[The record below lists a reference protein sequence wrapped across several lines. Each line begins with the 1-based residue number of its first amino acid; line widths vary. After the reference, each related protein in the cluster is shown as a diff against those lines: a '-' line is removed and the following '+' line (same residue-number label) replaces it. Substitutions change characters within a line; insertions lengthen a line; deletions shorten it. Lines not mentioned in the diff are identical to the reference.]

1 MRSFK
6 HYLVESVHSYD
17 YTIKIVGEIDAKQM
31 DLFKYNLNKFDPI
44 EITGPTTT
52 PIQKSPYGFPG
63 VINQS
68 VNIIKAKFRYP
79 ATEPMI
85 RQMANLMNI
94 DENRVRLVTTG
105 FDDSIDLE
113 AEQYENS
120 ADKSPLLTNDY
131 PEDANA
137 KAAAKAYGNSYLD
150 EIEKQMKDHK
160 INSPYAGEKTKQAFD
175 PFKPEEY
182 MKTMGDKSPMSKIT
196 RPAKPKTGAGR

>member
-6 HYLVESVHSYD
+6 QYITESIHTYD
-17 YTIKIVGEIDAKQM
+17 YTIKIVGEIDAKQI

-44 EITGPTTT
+44 EITGPTST
-52 PIQKSPYGFPG
+52 PIQKSPFGFPG
-63 VINQS
+63 VSNQP

-113 AEQYENS
+113 TEQYENS
-120 ADKSPLLTNDY
+120 ADKSPLLTNEY
-131 PEDANA
+131 PDDANA

-160 INSPYAGEKTKQAFD
+160 IESPYAGEKTKQAFD
-175 PFKPEEY
+175 PFKPEEF
-182 MKTMGDKSPMSKIT
+182 MKSMGNKGPMTTIT
-196 RPAKPKTGAGR
+196 RPAKPITGAGR

>member
-1 MRSFK
+1 MRSLK
-6 HYLVESVHSYD
+6 QYIVESIHTYD
-17 YTIKIVGEIDAKQM
+17 CTIKIVGEVEKNWM
-31 DLFKYNLNKFDPI
+31 DMFKHNLSKFDPI
-44 EITGPTTT
+44 EISGPTST

-63 VINQS
+63 VSNQS

-85 RQMANLMNI
+85 KQMARLLNM
-94 DENRVRLVTTG
+94 DENRVRLITTK

-131 PEDANA
+131 PDDANA

-160 INSPYAGEKTKQAFD
+160 IESPYAGKKTKQAFD

-182 MKTMGDKSPMSKIT
+182 MKSMGDKSPMSKIT

>member
-44 EITGPTTT
+44 EITGPTST

-63 VINQS
+63 VTNQS

-131 PEDANA
+131 PDDANA

-160 INSPYAGEKTKQAFD
+160 IESPYAGEKTKQAFD

-182 MKTMGDKSPMSKIT
+182 MKSMGDKSPMSTIN
-196 RPAKPKTGAGR
+196 RPAKPKIGAGR

>member
-44 EITGPTTT
+44 EITGPTST

-63 VINQS
+63 VTNQS

-79 ATEPMI
+79 ATEPMV

-105 FDDSIDLE
+105 FDDSIDHE
-113 AEQYENS
+113 VEQYENQ

-131 PEDANA
+131 PDDTNA

-160 INSPYAGEKTKQAFD
+160 IESPYAGEKTKQAFD

-182 MKTMGDKSPMSKIT
+182 MKSMGNKGPMTTIT
-196 RPAKPKTGAGR
+196 RPAKPITGAGR

>member
-44 EITGPTTT
+44 EITGPTST
-52 PIQKSPYGFPG
+52 PIQKSPFGFPG

-131 PEDANA
+131 PDDANA

-160 INSPYAGEKTKQAFD
+160 IESPYAGEKTKQAFD

-182 MKTMGDKSPMSKIT
+182 MKSMGNKGPMTTIT
-196 RPAKPKTGAGR
+196 RPAKPITGAGR

>member
-6 HYLVESVHSYD
+6 QYITESIHTYD
-17 YTIKIVGEIDAKQM
+17 YTIKIVGEIDAKQI

-44 EITGPTTT
+44 EITGPTST

-63 VINQS
+63 VTNQS

-131 PEDANA
+131 PDDANA

-160 INSPYAGEKTKQAFD
+160 IESPYAGEKTKQAFD

-182 MKTMGDKSPMSKIT
+182 MKTMGNKGPMTTIT
-196 RPAKPKTGAGR
+196 RPAKPITGAGR

>member
-44 EITGPTTT
+44 EITGPTST

-63 VINQS
+63 VVNQS

-113 AEQYENS
+113 AEQYENQ

-131 PEDANA
+131 PDDSNA

-160 INSPYAGEKTKQAFD
+160 IESPYAGEKTKQAFD

-182 MKTMGDKSPMSKIT
+182 MKSMGNKGPMTTIT
-196 RPAKPKTGAGR
+196 RPAKPITGAGR

>member
-6 HYLVESVHSYD
+6 QYITESIHTYD

-44 EITGPTTT
+44 EITGPTST

-63 VINQS
+63 VTNQS

-131 PEDANA
+131 PDDANA

-160 INSPYAGEKTKQAFD
+160 IESPYAGEKTKQAFD

-182 MKTMGDKSPMSKIT
+182 MKTMGNKGPMTTIT
-196 RPAKPKTGAGR
+196 RPAKPITGAGR

>member
-6 HYLVESVHSYD
+6 QYITESIHTYD
-17 YTIKIVGEIDAKQM
+17 YTIKIVGDIDAKQM

-44 EITGPTTT
+44 EISGPTST

-63 VINQS
+63 VTNQS

-79 ATEPMI
+79 ATEPMV
-85 RQMANLMNI
+85 RQMATLMNI

-131 PEDANA
+131 PDDKSA

-160 INSPYAGEKTKQAFD
+160 IESPYAGEKTKQAFD

-182 MKTMGDKSPMSKIT
+182 MKTMGNKGPMTTIT
-196 RPAKPKTGAGR
+196 RPAKPITGAGK

>member
-44 EITGPTTT
+44 EISGPTST

-63 VINQS
+63 VTNQS

-79 ATEPMI
+79 ATEPMV

-131 PEDANA
+131 PDDANA

-160 INSPYAGEKTKQAFD
+160 IESPYAGEKTKQAFD

-182 MKTMGDKSPMSKIT
+182 MKSMGNKGPMTTIT
-196 RPAKPKTGAGR
+196 RPAKPITGAGR

>member
-44 EITGPTTT
+44 EITGPTST

-63 VINQS
+63 VTNQS

-131 PEDANA
+131 PDDANA

-160 INSPYAGEKTKQAFD
+160 IESPYAGEKTKQAFD

-182 MKTMGDKSPMSKIT
+182 MKSMGNKGPMTTIT
-196 RPAKPKTGAGR
+196 RPAKPITGAGR

>member
-6 HYLVESVHSYD
+6 QYITESIHTYD
-17 YTIKIVGEIDAKQM
+17 YTIKIVGEIDAKQI

-44 EITGPTTT
+44 EITGPTST
-52 PIQKSPYGFPG
+52 PIQKSPFGFPG
-63 VINQS
+63 VSNQP

-120 ADKSPLLTNDY
+120 ADKSPLLTNEY
-131 PEDANA
+131 PDDANA

-160 INSPYAGEKTKQAFD
+160 IESPYAGEKTKQAFD

-182 MKTMGDKSPMSKIT
+182 MKSMSNKGPMTTIT
-196 RPAKPKTGAGR
+196 RPAKPITGAGR